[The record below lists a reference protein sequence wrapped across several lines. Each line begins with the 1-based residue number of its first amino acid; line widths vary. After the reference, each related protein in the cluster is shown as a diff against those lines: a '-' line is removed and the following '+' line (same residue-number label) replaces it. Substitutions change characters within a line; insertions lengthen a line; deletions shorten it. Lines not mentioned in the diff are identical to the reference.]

1 MSLATRVLNGRRAF
15 SALPKLLGA
24 SSATAARA
32 PRCTSACIATTH
44 SSSTED
50 VITIS
55 VLCRP
60 NRRSSSCSTLASG
73 AVPPAPPRAVCA
85 LARLHGRVE
94 VQEEEDIAGRV
105 HLERLHH
112 QPVEARSGGP
122 VDAVEA
128 IAGLVVPDGGGVRG
142 DVVGAPPDRAL
153 AGQLGRRGPEG
164 RGARRGPGR

>member
-1 MSLATRVLNGRRAF
+1 MSLATRVLNGRRAL

-24 SSATAARA
+24 SNTTAARGA
-32 PRCTSACIATTH
+32 RRPRP
-44 SSSTED
+44 
-50 VITIS
+50 
-55 VLCRP
+55 LLPR
-60 NRRSSSCSTLASG
+60 G
-73 AVPPAPPRAVCA
+73 AVAP
-85 LARLHGRVE
+85 LARLHGGVE